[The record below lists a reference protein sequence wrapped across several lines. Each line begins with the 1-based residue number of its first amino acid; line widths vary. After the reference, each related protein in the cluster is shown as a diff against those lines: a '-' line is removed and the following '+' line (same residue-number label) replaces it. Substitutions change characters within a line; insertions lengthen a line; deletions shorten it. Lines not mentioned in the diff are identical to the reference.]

1 VTSKWFTPREIAA
14 MKNVRSLGIRVRK
27 LRTVAGW
34 TQQEL
39 ADRSFVSRKWLIDL
53 ERGKAT
59 VAANR
64 VLDVLQALGYE
75 IELVPLRS
83 VSEPHL
89 DR

>member
-1 VTSKWFTPREIAA
+1 MAEEIVTV
-14 MKNVRSLGIRVRK
+14 KNVRSLGIRIK
-27 LRTVAGW
+27 QLRRVAGW

-75 IELVPLRS
+75 IELVPLRLA
-83 VSEPHL
+83 SEPHL
-89 DR
+89 NS

>member
-1 VTSKWFTPREIAA
+1 

-27 LRTVAGW
+27 LRAVAGW

-53 ERGKAT
+53 EAGKAT
-59 VAANR
+59 VEANK

-75 IELVPLRS
+75 VELMPLTSSAEPQNEGS
-83 VSEPHL
+83 VTSA
-89 DR
+89 

>member
-1 VTSKWFTPREIAA
+1 

-53 ERGKAT
+53 EAGKAT
-59 VAANR
+59 VEANK

-75 IELVPLRS
+75 IELMPLTSAAEPQNEGS
-83 VSEPHL
+83 VASA
-89 DR
+89 